1 MSKPLTLADKLYA
14 LSQENAKKYQEPAQP
29 TPTKAATPT
38 QPQETAEEKAARE
51 RFETSMRLNSLN
63 NTLSG
68 MQFQETAEELDQAF
82 GDIRSK
88 AKNHL
93 GLDIPPAQYN
103 IVADKITGKS
113 KAEEAEP
120 PQLETNPFSYSIGD
134 AAKRMHEFNEATK
147 KYEEDTKQYRDFA
160 EQANELV
167 TPEKESFWEKLA
179 RLGAGIASPTTG
191 AAFTTNIPSKKTEP
205 HYTERLDQATKDYV
219 ATLEYDEDGKVI
231 VDGLAIPEE
240 DVLRSLSPSVEG
252 AAYPTLM
259 RDINYRDD
267 QAKRQGYASWNDL
280 IDATYGAR
288 LAAIKE
294 NVMAEEVKGGGRNS
308 FYTLFREEAAG
319 SRAVR
324 NLEDTIDAMKKGTFW
339 SGFDEGFDTRSALT
353 FGLTGLFSDIDL
365 LRVQNKAK
373 DGVPLTRQ
381 EQNILDLFAIKQ
393 DLEDVDK
400 LTGVTSARSIGQSV
414 GYTTELMAQFPLA
427 MNLAGG
433 ITKAIPMLATNSLKG
448 SARWAVTRRAFQ
460 HGVMKGIAKGT
471 SNLLGMGGTAL
482 LNLGKMQV
490 VGGIASLAMPSTY
503 ANYVQ
508 ARQKQ
513 FTIKDGKLT
522 YTPTSAW
529 TDFYN
534 TIIDSSSEIASEL
547 AGQYIQNIADLTF
560 GKFGRML
567 GLNLIRPSA
576 AWRKVTQD
584 LSFSGMVGEPLSEIW
599 GDITSN
605 VLKMGITGD
614 GDLSMLSDPEY
625 WKKAFAVSMI
635 YGGGMTLASVP
646 SRIMT
651 YTQIQDLGKQKKE
664 LLAKV
669 EEQDLYDELV
679 MLSTDESVTQAAQR
693 LAKFF
698 AGKRAKG
705 EKITTDQLA
714 VAMDYIRT
722 EAVLQVAMG
731 INEQSEY
738 MGEFSK
744 AAEGLV
750 ARVYCGEDGTTPHRA
765 IVQVTDSTTGKTY
778 DVVSGNVKDV
788 TTGDDLL
795 MVRDADGNKMT
806 LAKGKNLKKSVKNLD
821 TLIAEEFESMF
832 SMPSALDKIAKAEVA
847 YEQLE
852 NPTREKVL
860 EMMKGL
866 GIEVP
871 HEGKILELA
880 DGRKVTFVEINER
893 GEFIVEHKGADGITS
908 EMLVAPF
915 TQIISSADHI
925 AQAQRHIAG
934 QKIVDMARKEI
945 IAEEVAESTPETTTE
960 ATTPTEVTTPQ
971 TGAKHKVGEIIDT
984 PNGKARVV
992 AIEGGSYVVDFNLA
1006 NTSFDDE
1013 VMEHG
1018 EYSIEEIDGVTP
1030 AEAEEAPIQRGVFT
1044 LLNPPEEAEATTP
1057 SEVAPME
1064 TPQAV
1069 EEAQNEVAGIKA
1081 IPKNEDGTI
1090 NYDAIDDPKLYA
1102 DTFADEIGSREEAAQ
1117 EVANMR
1123 DNIIADIE
1131 ALEKKKKKSKSA
1143 SETIANKNAIES
1155 AKARVAFFDAVL
1167 NELTPAEVV
1176 EETTTPT
1183 EVAEEVAPAKAEEA
1197 PIQRGVFTLLNP
1209 PEEAEDAERRE
1220 SVMDPIERA
1229 AMEGE
1234 STPTAPKTTSTAPV
1248 ATTAEVGL
1256 VKNELSGKLVG
1267 RLQKTIDGLAKAMGV
1282 SVEFVDEALFT
1293 TSGKGRVNAKIEGN
1307 KVIISWK
1314 DRARAIRFLI
1324 GHEFTHRMKKLSTEA
1339 YEAFEKSVINAL
1351 GEKEWNKRVERMRK
1365 AYEAVK
1371 ESISEN
1377 DLYEEVVADY
1387 VGDMAYSD
1395 NYFDKWAEANKEKH
1409 WLLEWVSEIWQK
1421 LADWF
1426 KSFGD
1431 NGMAQRMRDM
1441 HTKLDALVA
1450 SAEEAQ
1456 AEIAER
1462 EGTTP
1467 ITSMTDAAANSKP
1480 AVQYSISTEGTL
1492 QEQIRE
1498 YAYTKEGMLAGWT
1511 PEKVEGII
1519 EETSALITALD
1530 AALRGN
1536 SFYDAFADRQPT
1548 IRTDWRD
1555 GQLKPTVTWTRA
1567 NIEYKYDMS
1576 ADLLCI
1582 NNDGIESV
1590 LTSPSMVALM
1600 NMLTPAKVK
1609 DKNKVYDMRM
1619 TASDYTLLYDIMRSM
1634 GYVVPCKGCFDA
1646 AGRFKMLPSVAQK
1659 FIQDVNDAVD
1669 ERNKDPKKFD
1679 AAVRKGKGKNTAV
1692 SEDGTPVTGA
1702 TKDEAIRVAVMGDKL
1717 THHLNWY
1724 DLITAEGQ
1732 TNMLANHGGIFRAWQ
1747 KTGAG
1752 RPKDKLLAE
1761 PYIGDI
1767 TSSTTTII
1775 GAYGD
1780 KTPSFRAIEV
1790 NQGTGLRRNSHS
1802 EFRPVLAVDEI
1813 QFMRDAFLRGLTVF
1827 KYMKELDDVRLF
1839 GKMGVKFNMSFFPAF
1854 VKGTKV
1860 AGLDANGNYI
1870 ASEESVGARE
1880 FPYKTEDGV
1889 THYDGEKGF
1898 EEAQKH
1904 INEDVSLSSVIFSIP
1919 HLIKAMTD
1927 VPTPKDKNGIWGSL
1941 IPFHS
1946 SGATTVQLAA
1956 QGLGMARA
1964 NGVGHG
1970 FDEAMTDYGKGVTNF
1985 EAVQNDRFGEGWTI
1999 VAGKK
2004 ADTKVEAG
2012 HKIEFANGN
2021 HYYNEAKGVHLF
2033 TSGYVLDSELTDKE
2047 KKALMGA
2054 SKVAKDLVKRNHLH
2068 DFVVDY
2074 NDKVREIGTE
2084 YAYKEAADYYMGKL
2098 RELGLVPRFEFAV
2111 DEQTFLQMCEDA
2123 KVDPRHPKLGWKGEG
2138 NGWSPTDADSY
2149 YALFCDYGMTDPA
2162 TGKWSPHRPVGVI
2175 NENGERVFQMPENTI
2190 DIVKEGLERYTKTRA
2205 KEDSMNNAAVQAF
2218 ADAMVEQGRLTEA
2231 QVAEAMG
2238 AKYSVIGEI
2247 GTLALDK
2254 AEEATTRLDDL
2265 NVARQMEERGD
2276 SAVETKDIGEMP
2288 EPDDTHTSEKT
2299 NFSLITPEMD
2309 ADYLSAVERGDMEKA
2324 QQMVMEAAKLAMP
2337 NTKVVDD
2344 DGNPKVVYHQTN
2356 HSAYINRET
2365 GQNWDELDWRER
2377 MEWDERDD
2385 WDEYWEERDFNTFSR
2400 VNARTTNELDG
2411 FFFAPEYDEYHEYG
2425 ERTIAAF
2432 LNIENPASNGDY
2444 HIDASKTNAGRD
2456 ERIRLQ
2462 NEGYDGVIREED
2474 GTIWEYVAF
2483 NPNQIKSADPVTYDD
2498 AGNVIP
2504 LSERFNPEKEDIRY
2518 SMQAPSLLGV
2528 HNISL
2533 DKLRKVIKMG
2543 GLANPSV
2550 AVIDVDKQTHDD
2562 YGEYSLI
2569 LPKNMVD
2576 ARQGK
2581 NAGTWAGDAWTPTY
2595 PQVIR
2600 RMTDDK
2606 AISRFYKDIDA
2617 LPEVIR
2623 NRVRLDFD
2631 SFMEGR
2637 SANAL
2642 AYWYLFEKGNA
2653 PALVYIPSRYSED
2666 ITNAVE
2672 EATNGSF
2679 SMYGLTSEERA
2690 KCLDA
2695 YIAVKFNGDRVAFEE
2710 EMQARIDRLTET
2722 IETKKSDRVQKWAQ
2736 DTIDLIKEY
2745 GFDYDDVA
2753 KFIRDVGYDAREKG
2767 KVNVDATIT
2776 AAREQIEANNLNSD
2790 YDAWR
2795 DNLDERYGIEEYIF
2809 DGYTNSGNR
2818 RYLPH
2823 TVENAS
2829 KWMKKQ
2835 GRNGAVATF
2844 PSFGTFVAVSIPKMT
2859 TLESIR
2865 KRKALLGK
2873 SKEEYDAF
2881 REKWENVYYELG
2893 KKLQPDAK
2901 SFDDYGYWRLIEA
2914 VENKNP
2920 REFIK
2925 KQYGIELSEEDMTQ
2939 LNEMLD
2945 AIRTEYPAR
2954 YFETKFERPLQLSD
2968 FVAAVVPNDVP
2979 MDVYGRLSDANVEIF
2994 EYEKGDSNSRA
3005 EAMQKA
3011 SAVENVRFSLQTF
3024 DDKVQMLTYEVRH
3037 LGIQPSVMV
3046 GENTS
3051 EFMSILKD
3059 MGIDDAEHYKKCG
3072 GIYLGDMEII
3082 VVNGD
3087 YMDNFMRSAQILI
3100 HENTHS
3106 VTKTLHPKL
3115 QEVLSGLNEED
3126 VLAYRDEK
3134 FSEEY
3139 KNDTAIDVLDEIIS
3153 YFVGDIEYNKL
3164 IDFYQGVLE
3173 VEDIILSDFGI
3184 RARIDERYWPIY
3196 RAVMPIIAENITIQ
3210 KDYYNGEKKNGIVI
3224 AREFHSENG
3233 GENEEVRRGIGI
3245 NQVKGHRPIKSKSR
3259 VAGVASQGERGE
3271 GQEVTQ
3277 YSLNTDMP
3285 FFEDNGDI
3293 VIFDEL
3299 TAEEQK
3305 MARLEE
3311 AKALLD
3317 DNEDAQS
3324 IYDKTGW
3331 VYTEDG
3337 WEYFGEADIALN
3349 DNEKEKQRARRWL
3362 QAKRAVAK
3370 SRVRTMTKDLVD
3382 DIVAEE
3388 RVKNEEE
3395 FAAIDEQNELRE
3407 KNEKK
3412 LKYPLS
3418 EEAKAKIDEL
3428 YKERNNTLAEIDKE
3442 YRDIFERFEA
3452 DPKPYIQDYYASEAM
3467 MSDLDMFNG
3476 TVVKLKKSLDR
3487 AMRKIA
3493 QGKADRKSKMEATK
3507 AIKAQV
3513 NEMLR
3518 GELSRY
3524 TRKRDIV
3531 VLMDA
3536 VNEAKTVYQMLR
3548 AFNKAVETL
3557 YNIRLR
3563 KEMARMM
3570 SLTKMRLIL
3579 NESGSSIDPQT
3590 YIKRMVA
3597 DGVLTTA
3604 MAQNILNNYWRGVN
3618 STGINIAKGVDAD
3631 TVEVM
3636 TFIHKNVGLEGLAGK
3651 GVAEKIQE
3659 LTDAV
3664 DKSNDSEAMKAMKMQ
3679 AIAIIED
3686 YLIAQMQMQSLKEIK
3701 NERDIEAEIARYS
3714 AEIAKLNNELINL
3727 EEQRDAIIET
3737 DKGFKSRK
3745 TAIEQKLKEIR
3756 TKYAEAVKQREQL
3769 DATYYGAMPDILKR
3783 MAEANESLE
3792 LLLKRGHLRLSAR
3805 KQAEVDH
3812 RNELVRMAVDD
3823 IDRPDALLRDNPKYG
3838 VGQKAVGS
3846 WVGKMVTKAYG
3857 SMEHMLR
3864 RVARNAP
3871 NGEGKLWHYFAKR
3884 LNNAYNNMIDA
3895 QKECADIVNGKCMEL
3910 FGKKYNKVMQKAED
3924 TIIGT
3929 YLVPNPN
3936 IANDKSLPR
3945 FKRVSP
3951 SHVEKDLS
3959 VAQALYIVSMWN
3971 QADGMATLIEQG
3983 FTEEKIEEI
3992 KEGLNK
3998 NNPKWLEF
4006 QKWVVGT
4013 FLPSRRGKYND
4024 THRMLFGADMDNV
4037 VNYYPIRRNMNDVR
4051 RNDDLSSPDFQN
4063 MPSTSTGSIIK
4074 RTNSKIKIDLE
4085 ASFFGVL
4092 QEHIIEMEKW
4102 AEMAPVTKDF
4112 NALLSSKMVQTLM
4125 NGVGENFLEEF
4136 KNAAKV
4142 ATLNYADHAREMEA
4156 ILAPLLSRMWGAGLI
4171 GFKPYTALKQ
4181 LTSSVLFFTH
4191 SIDPRFVGRFAFYLA
4206 GGALPLPSNVLGR
4219 IGTGELKIFPQG
4231 DWAWNIQWALQN
4243 SAMFRQRWESLAAGN
4258 EVFAKELLYSKDTSK
4273 FKKAITE
4280 GIAKLSKGSMA
4291 LIALVDAYTSAAGM
4305 RAIYDDVYNTLIKDG
4320 ATHEMAHEEALFR
4333 AELAVNK
4340 TQQSSQF
4347 MYLSPMQVS
4356 SDLVNTSL
4364 SAFQNA
4370 PIAQGRMF
4378 AESVAELVRNPREE
4392 ARWIRHK
4399 YEEKLKEGV
4408 LAKEYAATEAQIEA
4422 EKAEGLL
4429 TTEEDV
4435 QRRRD
4440 ELNRVLNLTA
4450 RTMAERKAKKAVAK
4464 NKFKAGLNAVITGY
4478 LATLVF
4484 NLTAQLPYL
4493 LWGDDDDEKKKM
4505 LKDTLKWSFAGPLAS
4520 VPLLGRLVNL
4530 AQGYGFELSG
4540 SLESFQKDL
4549 NSMADHIE
4557 KSGVDIDFALMAL
4570 DFASRKGLG
4579 IDYKTIYSIYSGFED
4594 MARNGYSKEAMMRA
4608 MVVPNSQVKLLV
4620 GERKEGETQKEYYT
4634 RIMRLYDIFTEEEYG
4649 AYFDEDGK
4657 PISDHAPQ
4665 GMTKAYYK
4673 SLPKQWEAE
4682 YRKNVVGKRDGYAKL
4697 DALNTEEEEYKAAVE
4712 ALGWTAN
4719 KNPNNKAYEGTKY
4732 TPPIEG
4738 LTRSQYNT
4746 LSRKAKGVATK
4757 FKQTSTYKGNDDSKY
4772 YELLM
4777 AEMEAKKAFVEE
4789 YKKVL
4794 NSI

>member
-1 MSKPLTLADKLYA
+1 
-14 LSQENAKKYQEPAQP
+14 
-29 TPTKAATPT
+29 
-38 QPQETAEEKAARE
+38 
-51 RFETSMRLNSLN
+51 MRLNSLN

-584 LSFSGMVGEPLSEIW
+584 LSFSGMVGEPPSEIW

-750 ARVYCGEDGTTPHRA
+750 SRVYCGEDGTTPHRA

-934 QKIVDMARKEI
+934 QKIVDMAREDI

-992 AIEGGSYVVDFNLA
+992 AIEDGSYVVDFNLA

-1081 IPKNEDGTI
+1081 IPMNEDGTI

-1314 DRARAIRFLI
+1314 DRARAIRFLV

-1365 AYEAVK
+1365 AYEAAK
-1371 ESISEN
+1371 ESISDN

-1441 HTKLDALVA
+1441 HTKLDALIA
-1450 SAEEAQ
+1450 SAEGKEYELSEFQ
-1456 AEIAER
+1456 R
-1462 EGTTP
+1462 LEG
-1467 ITSMTDAAANSKP
+1467 
-1480 AVQYSISTEGTL
+1480 V
-1492 QEQIRE
+1492 R
-1498 YAYTKEGMLAGWT
+1498 
-1511 PEKVEGII
+1511 PEVE
-1519 EETSALITALD
+1519 D
-1530 AALRGN
+1530 
-1536 SFYDAFADRQPT
+1536 
-1548 IRTDWRD
+1548 
-1555 GQLKPTVTWTRA
+1555 TVT
-1567 NIEYKYDMS
+1567 KS
-1576 ADLLCI
+1576 SI
-1582 NNDGIESV
+1582 N
-1590 LTSPSMVALM
+1590 
-1600 NMLTPAKVK
+1600 
-1609 DKNKVYDMRM
+1609 
-1619 TASDYTLLYDIMRSM
+1619 
-1634 GYVVPCKGCFDA
+1634 
-1646 AGRFKMLPSVAQK
+1646 
-1659 FIQDVNDAVD
+1659 
-1669 ERNKDPKKFD
+1669 
-1679 AAVRKGKGKNTAV
+1679 
-1692 SEDGTPVTGA
+1692 
-1702 TKDEAIRVAVMGDKL
+1702 
-1717 THHLNWY
+1717 
-1724 DLITAEGQ
+1724 
-1732 TNMLANHGGIFRAWQ
+1732 
-1747 KTGAG
+1747 
-1752 RPKDKLLAE
+1752 
-1761 PYIGDI
+1761 
-1767 TSSTTTII
+1767 
-1775 GAYGD
+1775 
-1780 KTPSFRAIEV
+1780 
-1790 NQGTGLRRNSHS
+1790 
-1802 EFRPVLAVDEI
+1802 
-1813 QFMRDAFLRGLTVF
+1813 
-1827 KYMKELDDVRLF
+1827 
-1839 GKMGVKFNMSFFPAF
+1839 
-1854 VKGTKV
+1854 
-1860 AGLDANGNYI
+1860 
-1870 ASEESVGARE
+1870 
-1880 FPYKTEDGV
+1880 
-1889 THYDGEKGF
+1889 
-1898 EEAQKH
+1898 
-1904 INEDVSLSSVIFSIP
+1904 
-1919 HLIKAMTD
+1919 
-1927 VPTPKDKNGIWGSL
+1927 
-1941 IPFHS
+1941 
-1946 SGATTVQLAA
+1946 
-1956 QGLGMARA
+1956 
-1964 NGVGHG
+1964 
-1970 FDEAMTDYGKGVTNF
+1970 
-1985 EAVQNDRFGEGWTI
+1985 
-1999 VAGKK
+1999 
-2004 ADTKVEAG
+2004 
-2012 HKIEFANGN
+2012 
-2021 HYYNEAKGVHLF
+2021 
-2033 TSGYVLDSELTDKE
+2033 
-2047 KKALMGA
+2047 
-2054 SKVAKDLVKRNHLH
+2054 
-2068 DFVVDY
+2068 
-2074 NDKVREIGTE
+2074 
-2084 YAYKEAADYYMGKL
+2084 
-2098 RELGLVPRFEFAV
+2098 
-2111 DEQTFLQMCEDA
+2111 
-2123 KVDPRHPKLGWKGEG
+2123 
-2138 NGWSPTDADSY
+2138 
-2149 YALFCDYGMTDPA
+2149 
-2162 TGKWSPHRPVGVI
+2162 
-2175 NENGERVFQMPENTI
+2175 
-2190 DIVKEGLERYTKTRA
+2190 
-2205 KEDSMNNAAVQAF
+2205 
-2218 ADAMVEQGRLTEA
+2218 TEA
-2231 QVAEAMG
+2231 LV
-2238 AKYSVIGEI
+2238 
-2247 GTLALDK
+2247 
-2254 AEEATTRLDDL
+2254 
-2265 NVARQMEERGD
+2265 
-2276 SAVETKDIGEMP
+2276 
-2288 EPDDTHTSEKT
+2288 
-2299 NFSLITPEMD
+2299 
-2309 ADYLSAVERGDMEKA
+2309 
-2324 QQMVMEAAKLAMP
+2324 
-2337 NTKVVDD
+2337 
-2344 DGNPKVVYHQTN
+2344 GNP
-2356 HSAYINRET
+2356 
-2365 GQNWDELDWRER
+2365 
-2377 MEWDERDD
+2377 
-2385 WDEYWEERDFNTFSR
+2385 
-2400 VNARTTNELDG
+2400 
-2411 FFFAPEYDEYHEYG
+2411 
-2425 ERTIAAF
+2425 
-2432 LNIENPASNGDY
+2432 
-2444 HIDASKTNAGRD
+2444 
-2456 ERIRLQ
+2456 
-2462 NEGYDGVIREED
+2462 
-2474 GTIWEYVAF
+2474 
-2483 NPNQIKSADPVTYDD
+2483 
-2498 AGNVIP
+2498 
-2504 LSERFNPEKEDIRY
+2504 
-2518 SMQAPSLLGV
+2518 SLMGV

-2533 DKLRKVIKMG
+2533 DRLRKVIKMG

-2736 DTIDLIKEY
+2736 DTIDSIKEY

-2767 KVNVDATIT
+2767 KVNVDASIT

-2835 GRNGAVATF
+2835 GRQGAVATF

-2881 REKWENVYYELG
+2881 REKWGNVYYELG

-2914 VENKNP
+2914 VENKDP

-2979 MDVYGRLSDANVEIF
+2979 MDVYGRLSDAKVEIF

-3011 SAVENVRFSLQTF
+3011 SAVENVRFSLQETNERFNAELAALTEENARERIFDLGHPSFILLSTGIEDKPIRLYGAKLLSKLRKHGYDKSALKNLPLAINLPIAVFEGSHEGSFTILTELKIKDNNILAALSVGKGGHDIDFNIISSVYDKRGDSVARWVIDGKMLYADKKKALDYFSVSAPVAEAQNNQELISTANIIQNFQNPKIEAKKSLITPEMDATYLDAVERGDMATAQRMVMEAAKLAMPNTKVVDEDGNPKVVYHGTPNNFNAFSKEMFGTSTDRGIWGNGFYFSDSEQYAKTYEKRGDKQGKTLSVFLNIKRPLFISLRNGGNEGAMYFHELMEKHFTDDIYEDVTRTDELMSVAQERLTADIVANGYDGIVVEYTNHIDTEYVAFEPNQIKSADPVTYDDNGNIIPLSERFNPENEDIRYSIQAPTFYSNAEYAVLNIKQEKATPEQWLKMIEKAGGLKASEDKWLGLSDWLKASDKKTLTKDEVLQYIADNNFVIEEVEYSDVEDSEDFKKLYREYNALYYEFGRNSERAFEAMEAEYGDDFGIAFESAGDELWVRDSEAAESFVNINGVNDTRLQYTTDGLNNKREIALVVPSIEPYNQSDTIHFGDAGDGRAVAWIRFGETTDGEGNRVLVIDEIQSKRHQDGREKGYKDETAYKREKAALDEQEAELFQRRQQLIKKLDEKYGSFDNYLKRETHGWRTGLYPNEEVMTPEEIAEYNATDLESNITPAARQLKEKYLEGIPSAPFEKNWAELAMKRMLRYAAENGFDKVAWTTGDQQAERYNIGNVVSRVLSYPFEGNTKVVINLKYDNPLKMTVNSEGVIEKSNNGTEGQSLADVVGKELANKIMNGEGEPATVYDGADIEAKEISGDGLRIGGEGMKGFYDQMLPSFMNKYGKKWGVKVGEVTMPNLEENNTMHSVDVTDAMRESVMQGQPRYSLQTF

-3134 FSEEY
+3134 FSEVY

>member
-2337 NTKVVDD
+2337 NTKVVDE
-2344 DGNPKVVYHQTN
+2344 DGNPKVVYHGTPN
-2356 HSAYINRET
+2356 N
-2365 GQNWDELDWRER
+2365 
-2377 MEWDERDD
+2377 
-2385 WDEYWEERDFNTFSR
+2385 FNAFSKEMFGTSTDR
-2400 VNARTTNELDG
+2400 GIWGNG
-2411 FFFAPEYDEYHEYG
+2411 FYFSDSEQYAKTYEKRGDKQG
-2425 ERTIAAF
+2425 KTLSVF
-2432 LNIENPASNGDY
+2432 LNIKRPLFISLRNGGNEGAMYFHELMEKHFTDDIY
-2444 HIDASKTNAGRD
+2444 EDVTRTD
-2456 ERIRLQ
+2456 ELMSVAQERLTADIVA
-2462 NEGYDGVIREED
+2462 NGYDGIVVEYTNHID
-2474 GTIWEYVAF
+2474 TEYVAF
-2483 NPNQIKSADPVTYDD
+2483 EPNQIKSADPVTYDD
-2498 AGNVIP
+2498 AGNIIP

-2518 SMQAPSLLGV
+2518 SLSEETAQIFDAAKAKFGTTYDMREAG
-2528 HNISL
+2528 
-2533 DKLRKVIKMG
+2533 
-2543 GLANPSV
+2543 
-2550 AVIDVDKQTHDD
+2550 
-2562 YGEYSLI
+2562 YI
-2569 LPKNMVD
+2569 LPDGSM
-2576 ARQGK
+2576 
-2581 NAGTWAGDAWTPTY
+2581 
-2595 PQVIR
+2595 
-2600 RMTDDK
+2600 
-2606 AISRFYKDIDA
+2606 
-2617 LPEVIR
+2617 
-2623 NRVRLDFD
+2623 LDFSGRHQVRGGD
-2631 SFMEGR
+2631 TSF
-2637 SANAL
+2637 L
-2642 AYWYLFEKGNA
+2642 
-2653 PALVYIPSRYSED
+2653 
-2666 ITNAVE
+2666 
-2672 EATNGSF
+2672 
-2679 SMYGLTSEERA
+2679 
-2690 KCLDA
+2690 
-2695 YIAVKFNGDRVAFEE
+2695 NGDRTVDHREISDIAYDADDNETGISTDLGDFLDRG
-2710 EMQARIDRLTET
+2710 AIRIDSNAGAINLNVAPTKAQKDRLKRLIERNDGYVYVDFGKGWDTEHY
-2722 IETKKSDRVQKWAQ
+2722 A
-2736 DTIDLIKEY
+2736 EY
-2745 GFDYDDVA
+2745 
-2753 KFIRDVGYDAREKG
+2753 E
-2767 KVNVDATIT
+2767 
-2776 AAREQIEANNLNSD
+2776 AARASRVLGDIDRYFDEGIKPTGNIRYSLSYRPTGLLND
-2790 YDAWR
+2790 FA
-2795 DNLDERYGIEEYIF
+2795 EEFETLQMEYESL
-2809 DGYTNSGNR
+2809 Y
-2818 RYLPH
+2818 P
-2823 TVENAS
+2823 
-2829 KWMKKQ
+2829 
-2835 GRNGAVATF
+2835 
-2844 PSFGTFVAVSIPKMT
+2844 T
-2859 TLESIR
+2859 TLHAHHPFRIR
-2865 KRKALLGK
+2865 KRKVVQKYLNYVSEVLALPCEIFVLDSSNEQQVRTAYRKYVASRQANGK
-2873 SKEEYDAF
+2873 IYTASYEEFKEEVSDAIGEF
-2881 REKWENVYYELG
+2881 FYGTDMVFINIGVSDAVNINNQYLAAALHENG
-2893 KKLQPDAK
+2893 HKI
-2901 SFDDYGYWRLIEA
+2901 IESM
-2914 VENKNP
+2914 N
-2920 REFIK
+2920 I
-2925 KQYGIELSEEDMTQ
+2925 S
-2939 LNEMLD
+2939 NEMLE
-2945 AIRTEYPAR
+2945 AIYEEAQKLAPQQATRVDRLYGDRPIAERGEEIVTWGLQSR
-2954 YFETKFERPLQLSD
+2954 GSLTKTKDLLMQFFEDKVSETDIL
-2968 FVAAVVPNDVP
+2968 
-2979 MDVYGRLSDANVEIF
+2979 
-2994 EYEKGDSNSRA
+2994 NSF
-3005 EAMQKA
+3005 
-3011 SAVENVRFSLQTF
+3011 NFSLPLR
-3024 DDKVQMLTYEVRH
+3024 DK
-3037 LGIQPSVMV
+3037 
-3046 GENTS
+3046 
-3051 EFMSILKD
+3051 ILKD
-3059 MGIDDAEHYKKCG
+3059 TLIALRDGYNNKNNERTNSG
-3072 GIYLGDMEII
+3072 G
-3082 VVNGD
+3082 
-3087 YMDNFMRSAQILI
+3087 DNNL
-3100 HENTHS
+3100 
-3106 VTKTLHPKL
+3106 
-3115 QEVLSGLNEED
+3115 
-3126 VLAYRDEK
+3126 
-3134 FSEEY
+3134 
-3139 KNDTAIDVLDEIIS
+3139 
-3153 YFVGDIEYNKL
+3153 
-3164 IDFYQGVLE
+3164 
-3173 VEDIILSDFGI
+3173 
-3184 RARIDERYWPIY
+3184 
-3196 RAVMPIIAENITIQ
+3196 
-3210 KDYYNGEKKNGIVI
+3210 NGETTEGTIWNGL
-3224 AREFHSENG
+3224 RGKPLRGTEG
-3233 GENEEVRRGIGI
+3233 GRLLNS
-3245 NQVKGHRPIKSKSR
+3245 P
-3259 VAGVASQGERGE
+3259 
-3271 GQEVTQ
+3271 Q